1 MGLFD
6 QIINAIDNPE
16 QQASSD
22 QLGNI
27 FNTTQQLSN
36 TYNTNPSTMQSLL
49 SIVGNQV
56 RSALQQK
63 RSQDGY
69 EQAQSFVNQYG
80 GTYPN
85 PQAVNSLFAP
95 SQLAQIATIAA
106 QQTNLNSN
114 TIQQMLPILVPLVLN
129 LLQSGSRSQQPQTG
143 ANPVLNTFLDAD
155 RDGDVDV
162 ADTIQ
167 LASRYLNR

>member
-16 QQASSD
+16 QQASSG
-22 QLGNI
+22 QLSDI

-56 RSALQQK
+56 RNALQQK
-63 RSQDGY
+63 RSREGY

-106 QQTNLNSN
+106 QQTGLNSN

-129 LLQSGSRSQQPQTG
+129 LLQSGSRTQYPQTG
-143 ANPVLNTFLDAD
+143 ANPVLNAFLDAD